1 MLRKIRNLFITGLLV
16 LLPLVLTAYLFW
28 NLFLILDN
36 WSRPMFKHWLGVDL
50 PGIGFVFTLLLIFST
65 GIFATNIIGK
75 KIIDIG
81 EYLLLKIPLIR
92 NIYLSIKQILD
103 GVFARQNV
111 SFKKAI
117 LFEYPRRGLYQI
129 GFITKETSI
138 HFENITGEKMYNVFL
153 PTTPNPTSGMFIMVP
168 VKEAYELEDITIE
181 EALKLI
187 ISGGILSP
195 VENIPGGIDSF
206 ET

>member
-50 PGIGFVFTLLLIFST
+50 PGIGFVFTLLLIFLT

-81 EYLLLKIPLIR
+81 EYLLLKIPPS
-92 NIYLSIKQILD
+92 YPGPCS
-103 GVFARQNV
+103 
-111 SFKKAI
+111 
-117 LFEYPRRGLYQI
+117 LFDSSNSQL
-129 GFITKETSI
+129 
-138 HFENITGEKMYNVFL
+138 
-153 PTTPNPTSGMFIMVP
+153 
-168 VKEAYELEDITIE
+168 
-181 EALKLI
+181 
-187 ISGGILSP
+187 ISGIQGS
-195 VENIPGGIDSF
+195 
-206 ET
+206 